1 MSLAHNTTGSVSVM
15 GTVYT
20 QRHDDSV
27 SSFADGHLSGV
38 GLVDSSSIIPLQNLS
53 SIQQVLKKEK

>member
-1 MSLAHNTTGSVSVM
+1 M